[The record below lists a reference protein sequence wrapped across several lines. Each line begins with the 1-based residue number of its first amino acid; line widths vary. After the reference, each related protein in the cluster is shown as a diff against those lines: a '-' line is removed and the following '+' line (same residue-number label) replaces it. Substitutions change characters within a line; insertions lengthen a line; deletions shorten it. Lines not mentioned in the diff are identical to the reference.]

1 MAKIEFHYQIMTT
14 RRFPPLQAL
23 ALLLLPAFASAAP
36 LRLVSLPSGALAV
49 DSGSGVRAAPAASSQ
64 AVDSLRSRANTLD
77 SLLGLR
83 NAALAQAES
92 SVARLRDDSALAAT
106 ATRADSARIAIL
118 QDSLRTFMAFDSL
131 AIRLDSMVAR
141 DTLLRDRMPG
151 LRALVALAAYN
162 TGRTVHQ
169 RQEVAGFERC
179 PTVRAELSTRN
190 DSTWIRIWKDGRSYV
205 DSVGS
210 TSPTRLARLERDV
223 VRAAFGPS
231 SLPPEPV
238 VQRLPWPVR
247 AGILA
252 GTALVAVIAMVS
264 LW

>member
-1 MAKIEFHYQIMTT
+1 MIT
-14 RRFPPLQAL
+14 RRFPPVLAL
-23 ALLLLPAFASAAP
+23 ALVLLPVFAFAAP

-49 DSGSGVRAAPAASSQ
+49 DSGTGSPSAPSAPSP
-64 AVDSLRSRANTLD
+64 AVDTLRLRANSLD

-83 NAALAQAES
+83 TAALARTES
-92 SVARLRDDSALAAT
+92 TVVRLRDDSALAAT

-118 QDSLRTFMAFDSL
+118 QDSLRLFMVFDSL

-151 LRALVALAAYN
+151 LRTLVAQAALAS
-162 TGRTVHQ
+162 GLTVHQ
-169 RQEVAGFERC
+169 RQEVPGFQRC
-179 PTVRAELSTRN
+179 PAVRAELSTRN
-190 DSTWIRIWKDGRSYV
+190 DSTWIRIWKDDRPYA
-205 DSVGS
+205 DSIAG
-210 TSPTRLARLERDV
+210 TSPNRIARLERDA
-223 VRAAFGPS
+223 VRATFGPT

-238 VQRLPWPVR
+238 VQRMPWPVR